1 MSDQQ
6 DPRPCCASV
15 WRGPAQFTGCEK
27 AAAFVY
33 GDLPYCTVHYPPH
46 AAQREAAKQERVK
59 AKVSAALS
67 TPTASGDMVSVPREL
82 IRSTLAHLEFIE
94 RNTGHDA
101 RDLRQRLSAANESVQ
116 AQPVAG
122 DADAARYRYIVD
134 NNIILSGGGWPI
146 APFGRK
152 DCDRYIDARLAQ
164 AKGENNG

>member
-6 DPRPCCASV
+6 DPM
-15 WRGPAQFTGCEK
+15 
-27 AAAFVY
+27 
-33 GDLPYCTVHYPPH
+33 
-46 AAQREAAKQERVK
+46 REALRE
-59 AKVSAALS
+59 VSKWLNEQPNRPIDRQAVAVLCAALA

-94 RNTGHDA
+94 RNTVHDA